1 MSNLRNRAP
10 RLSRARPE
18 ELVEEATT
26 DAYGESEQAVG
37 FYTMMENDLAMPFS
51 TQVLG
56 VEVTVEKVDMPD
68 ADEIIAI
75 CKSGAKRQTIPI
87 LDLPLPSPPPKGA
100 EWDRG
105 MTAATDR
112 TMRVYSYRVSQFGG
126 AGSQPA
132 AGLPVPPVHSNRP
145 AHARLRAPRT
155 RCAERG

>member
-10 RLSRARPE
+10 RLSRARLE

-75 CKSGAKRQTIPI
+75 CTRGAKRQKIPI

-100 EWDRG
+100 EWI
-105 MTAATDR
+105 AA
-112 TMRVYSYRVSQFGG
+112 YRFWRKGFS
-126 AGSQPA
+126 
-132 AGLPVPPVHSNRP
+132 
-145 AHARLRAPRT
+145 
-155 RCAERG
+155 